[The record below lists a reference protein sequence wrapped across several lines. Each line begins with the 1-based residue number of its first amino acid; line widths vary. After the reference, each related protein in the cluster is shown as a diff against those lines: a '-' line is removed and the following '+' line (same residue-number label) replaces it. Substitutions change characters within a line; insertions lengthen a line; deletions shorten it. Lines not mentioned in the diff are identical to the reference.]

1 MSDARPLISYHCNT
15 WLLALGIDCKCL
27 DASLRNDLRVGSGG
41 NWTSMPFAED
51 RATETNPRNP
61 KALST
66 EAHTEPNFMG
76 TNLISCKECGRFR

>member
-1 MSDARPLISYHCNT
+1 MSDLRPLISYHCNT
-15 WLLALGIDCKCL
+15 WLLALGIDYKYL

-61 KALST
+61 EALST
-66 EAHTEPNFMG
+66 DDHT
-76 TNLISCKECGRFR
+76 